1 LLYTVTDQNITFL
14 VPDSCRDVQRRQ
26 RYKRGLH
33 RRQHWKLLE
42 RTTLVSSIMRLYVL
56 SSVLWCPLRFPHGGN
71 VRITL
76 FVFVWVSWCC
86 ICLSIMVL
94 YLFEYHGVV
103 FVWVSWC
110 CICLSIMVLYLFEY
124 HGVRHMLCCV
134 LGCFRLVCT
143 VLPVSLDCPV

>member
-1 LLYTVTDQNITFL
+1 MLYTVTDQNITFL

-76 FVFVWVSWCC
+76 FVFAWVSWCC

-110 CICLSIMVLYLFEY
+110 CICLSIMVSDTCCVVFWVVFVLSA
-124 HGVRHMLCCV
+124 LCCQFLWIV
-134 LGCFRLVCT
+134 LFN
-143 VLPVSLDCPV
+143 CPFDIL